1 MPVHI
6 DNMTT
11 EVTAIAGELPLS
23 EAQLERLVKRV
34 LECLEAKQ
42 RSERALQEMLQIR
55 STVQR
60 PEPYL

>member
-11 EVTAIAGELPLS
+11 EATAVEGELPLS
-23 EAQLERLVKRV
+23 EAQLEQLVKRV
-34 LECLEAKQ
+34 LERLEAKQ
-42 RSERALQEMLQIR
+42 RTERALQEMTQFR

-60 PEPYL
+60 PESYS